1 MARVIAVAN
10 QKGGVGKSTACLNL
24 GGALSIK
31 GKHCLLLD
39 LDPQASLTISLGL
52 KSVQVTLYDV
62 LAGRKT
68 VEEVIIRLDGYDII
82 PSGESLVGAEVELTS
97 APGREFIL
105 REILEPLN
113 KKYDFILMD
122 CPPGLGLLTLNALT
136 AANEVFIPL
145 QVEFLALEGM
155 DRLLQ
160 TISLVRRR
168 LNPQV
173 RITGVIL
180 NRHDNRRRLNREVVE
195 KIHEQFKGVVFDTTI
210 RENISLAE
218 APGFSQNIFQ
228 YKPNSTGAADYS
240 ALADE
245 VLARGSV

>member
-1 MARVIAVAN
+1 MTRLIAIVN

-24 GGALSIK
+24 GGALSLK

-39 LDPQASLTISLGL
+39 LDPQASLTVSLGM
-52 KSVQVTLYDV
+52 KEKKPTLYDV
-62 LAGRKT
+62 LAGRISADK
-68 VEEVIIRLDGYDII
+68 VIVRLDEYDMI
-82 PSGESLVGAEVELTS
+82 PAGDDLVGAEIELTS

-105 REILEPLN
+105 RELLDPL
-113 KKYDFILMD
+113 KAKYDFILMD

-136 AANEVFIPL
+136 AANEIFIPL

-160 TISLVRRR
+160 TVSLVRRR

-173 RITGVIL
+173 QITGVIL
-180 NRHDNRRRLNREVVE
+180 NRHDSRRRLNREVVD
-195 KIHEQFKGVVFDTTI
+195 KIREQFEGVVFDTAI

-228 YKPNSTGAADYS
+228 YKPNSTGAADYA

-245 VLARGSV
+245 VLARG